1 MRRKLAAV
9 ALTTALSGTFAVAA
23 ASAANAAPADSTP
36 STPAHVTSQ
45 APARA
50 GIAPVS
56 INQVLPDGSTLA
68 GTFSVT
74 HFVAQNGQLI
84 AEGVFNG
91 TLTSAAGAVTP
102 ITNVV
107 GTSPVTSAANAAANT
122 AASTAGGATS
132 AATSATSAATPAAT
146 PGTCSV
152 LNLVLGPLHL
162 NLLGLV
168 VDLNQVNLNI
178 TAQSGNGNL
187 LGNLL
192 CSVAGLLDNGTGL
205 QGVANILNNL
215 LGGL

>member
-1 MRRKLAAV
+1 MRRKLAAI

-23 ASAANAAPADSTP
+23 ATAANAEPATP
-36 STPAHVTSQ
+36 NSPLHATSQ

-56 INQVLPDGSTLA
+56 VNQVLPDGSTLA
-68 GTFSVT
+68 GTFNVT

-107 GTSPVTSAANAAANT
+107 GTSAITSAANGAV
-122 AASTAGGATS
+122 SGATS
-132 AATSATSAATPAAT
+132 AATGATSAAAAPAAT
-146 PGTCSV
+146 PGTCSI

-162 NLLGLV
+162 NVLGLV

-178 TAQSGNGNL
+178 TAQPGNGNL

-192 CSVAGLLDNGTGL
+192 CNVAGLLDNGTGL